1 MFGSGYLLQKE
12 INLRLLGAILSTS
25 SSLLENLIIKP
36 FLPLKLL
43 KRFPSQSDSSGSFG
57 HDSAHNSSVY
67 RDAKLFFLQ
76 TLVLLFNVGENNNY
90 QCDVKN
96 N

>member
-1 MFGSGYLLQKE
+1 MFSSGYLLQKE

-36 FLPLKLL
+36 FPPLILL
-43 KRFPSQSDSSGSFG
+43 KHFPSQFDSSSSLE
-57 HDSAHNSSVY
+57 HNSAHTISIY
-67 RDAKLFFLQ
+67 IDAVFLFLQ
-76 TLVLLFNVGENNNY
+76 KLVLLFNVGKNSNY
-90 QCDVKN
+90 LCDIKN